1 MKHVSVLL
9 HETVDSLNV
18 KPDGIYVDG
27 TLGRAGHAK
36 YLISKLTTGHL
47 YAFDKDEQALKE
59 SRENLKDV
67 LDKATLIH
75 ADFSRMKE
83 ELHARGVEKVDG
95 MMDLGVSSPQFD
107 DSQRGFSYRFD
118 ARLDMRM
125 NQEQDLDAEKVV
137 NTYSEQELTRILKE
151 YGEERYAYAI
161 AKTIVKKRTI
171 QPIKTTF
178 ELVDVIK
185 SALPAKELRKKG
197 HPAAI
202 PMKVQVTGGHPAKRT
217 FQAIRIEL
225 NHELEVLRDHLDEM
239 IDLLNPGGRICI
251 ITFHSLEDRIVKNTF
266 KDYSSAPFVEPRI
279 PLKVEQMEQASFQLI
294 NRKPILATQEELDE
308 NHRSHSAKLRV
319 IERIKG

>member
-1 MKHVSVLL
+1 MFEHYSVLL
-9 HETVDSLNV
+9 DETIDALNI
-18 KPDGIYVDG
+18 KEDGIYVDC
-27 TLGRAGHAK
+27 TLGGGGHSSRI
-36 YLISKLTTGHL
+36 LEKLTTGHL
-47 YAFDKDEQALKE
+47 YCFDQDAHAIEAA
-59 SRENLKDV
+59 RERLSQISDNF
-67 LDKATLIH
+67 TIIH
-75 ADFSRMKE
+75 ANFKE
-83 ELHARGVEKVDG
+83 IKARLSMEGVYKVDG
-95 MMDLGVSSPQFD
+95 IVFDLGVSSPQFD
-107 DSQRGFSYRFD
+107 NAERGFSYNTD

-161 AKTIVKKRTI
+161 AKAIVKKRTI

-197 HPAAI
+197 HPA
-202 PMKVQVTGGHPAKRT
+202 KQT
-217 FQAIRIEL
+217 FQAIRIEV
-225 NHELEVLRDHLDEM
+225 NNELGALQKGIEEAL
-239 IDLLNPGGRICI
+239 DLLDVNGRCAI